1 MLKYTLYTGDTKYCE
16 SEFYFFFF
24 LHFLKCA
31 VGKFK
36 IPSVA

>member
-16 SEFYFFFF
+16 SEFYFFF
-24 LHFLKCA
+24 LHFLKHA